1 MFPTVSP
8 DLISDHVSHCRNVD
22 FLLPSGE
29 WLQPCKVALAV
40 AISSA
45 EVLVDNPSLGLQTI
59 WGPLSEYTRLRH
71 NSKLLAQLFQYS
83 PVSR

>member
-1 MFPTVSP
+1 
-8 DLISDHVSHCRNVD
+8 VD

-59 WGPLSEYTRLRH
+59 WGPLSEYMRLCR
-71 NSKLLAQLFQYS
+71 SSSQCT
-83 PVSR
+83 PVSLTRCINF

>member
-1 MFPTVSP
+1 MSI
-8 DLISDHVSHCRNVD
+8 LISGHVSNCRNVD

-59 WGPLSEYTRLRH
+59 WGPLSEYTHLCR
-71 NSKLLAQLFQYS
+71 NSKPLLQCN